1 MPLYRRKPLI
11 VEAWPNYTG
20 DPKVDGGP
28 GRMVRAP
35 EWLNTAIREGRI
47 LHGPSGSLLVKTP
60 HGTIQA
66 RLGDWILWD
75 EKTGLSVP
83 GTTFPDLYEPVL
95 DTQQHITVPSGP
107 ISASPGLNPPV
118 PESPGP
124 NPPVPEDPY
133 PHRCIGG
140 ADTRGEFFE
149 WNCRCGLCPPQMTPE
164 YALEPWGS
172 GCPAAKQAD
181 LLRLYQ
187 ELEARVAHLEKANAA
202 LQDALSTR

>member
-75 EKTGLSVP
+75 EKVGLSVL
-83 GTTFPDLYEPVL
+83 GATFLDLYEPVL
-95 DTQQHITVPSGP
+95 DTLQHITTSPS
-107 ISASPGLNPPV
+107 PV
-118 PESPGP
+118 PTPPGSNLP
-124 NPPVPEDPY
+124 APEDP
-133 PHRCIGG
+133 H
-140 ADTRGEFFE
+140 
-149 WNCRCGLCPPQMTPE
+149 
-164 YALEPWGS
+164 
-172 GCPAAKQAD
+172 
-181 LLRLYQ
+181 
-187 ELEARVAHLEKANAA
+187 V
-202 LQDALSTR
+202 